1 MVPEPPLT
9 HAILEAL
16 ADGEEHFIRD
26 LAATLEVSA
35 KKIAD
40 SGGHLVRNGYAT
52 RGLGVYRA
60 TEKGLAALKAGLR
73 HGGKPGMS
81 VERYRT
87 SLRSRAWNLMRIKMW
102 LSVDDMLMTLADGS
116 EKSAERDLRRYVR
129 ALQKAGYV
137 TCSTRNPQL
146 FRLVNNTGRN
156 APAYNTKRE
165 TVTDTNTGEVHHV

>member
-1 MVPEPPLT
+1 MVPEHPLT
-9 HAILEAL
+9 HAILEVL

-26 LAATLEVSA
+26 LAATLDVSA

-52 RGLGVYRA
+52 RDLGIYRA

-81 VERYRT
+81 VARYRT
-87 SLRSRAWNLMRIKMW
+87 SLRSRAWNLMCMKMW
-102 LSVDDMLMTLADGS
+102 LSIDDMLMTLADGS
-116 EKSAERDLRRYVR
+116 EKGAEKNLRRYVR
-129 ALQKAGYV
+129 ALRKAGYIER
-137 TCSTRNPQL
+137 SARNPKL
-146 FRLVNNTGRN
+146 FRLVNKTGRN
-156 APAYNTKRE
+156 APAYNMRRE

>member
-1 MVPEPPLT
+1 MVPEHPLT
-9 HAILEAL
+9 HDILEAL

-26 LAATLEVSA
+26 LAATLEISA

-137 TCSTRNPQL
+137 ERSARNPQL